1 MVGYLFSFGKVIVL
15 VSPGFWVLH
24 RVHFRY
30 LKFHHLFWGASNSL
44 ILHRSGFAWGA
55 SNYLILHR
63 SGFSWGA
70 SNSLILHRSGFAWD
84 VLWFFTGCKFV

>member
-1 MVGYLFSFGKVIVL
+1 MVGYLFSFGKVTVMVSL
-15 VSPGFWVLH
+15 VFWVLH

-30 LKFHHLFWGASNSL
+30 LKIQH
-44 ILHRSGFAWGA
+44 FAWGA

-63 SGFSWGA
+63 SGFAWGA
-70 SNSLILHRSGFAWD
+70 SNSLILNRSGFAWD

>member
-30 LKFHHLFWGASNSL
+30 LKFHQFAWGASNSL
-44 ILHRSGFAWGA
+44 ILHMSGFPWSA
-55 SNYLILHR
+55 SKSLILNR
-63 SGFSWGA
+63 SGFS
-70 SNSLILHRSGFAWD
+70 WD
-84 VLWFFTGCKFV
+84 VLWFFTGCKFF